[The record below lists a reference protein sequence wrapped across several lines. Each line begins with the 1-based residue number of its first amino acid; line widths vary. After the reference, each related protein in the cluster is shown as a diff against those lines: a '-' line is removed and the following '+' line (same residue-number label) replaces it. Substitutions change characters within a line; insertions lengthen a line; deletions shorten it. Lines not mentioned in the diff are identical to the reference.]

1 MKEDKVESVKEVVQN
16 KTGHGAQTWTLTQGG
31 INSPSTREFFQAVS
45 EGITVDTQVPGVM
58 GDPL

>member
-1 MKEDKVESVKEVVQN
+1 MRSEFHGKKSVRLEKEIP
-16 KTGHGAQTWTLTQGG
+16 TQGG